1 MVPHWGKCGTS
12 PLQIV
17 PSVFRPVPLLAG
29 AHTSAHHPTSRRMRH
44 SPRSVRLLRWTLI
57 IRICG
62 PPSAQP
68 FLHVGPASRA
78 HWHGARLHR
87 ARHALHACSLA
98 ICFISW
104 DRCLTRPRSRGSVR
118 VTGMRPAPLSFSRPQ
133 CCMSV
138 SSRVPYKA
146 VSSPWYPS
154 GRSGMVSCRILS
166 LGVRPLRRH
175 RCPVGSSRLVSGMS
189 LSIDLRSIHLDL
201 FHTLSSR
208 LATGRFHSAC
218 IWPEALG
225 CLPVGCSRLAF
236 CPVHLGSRP
245 AVPSLF
251 VSSRSLAACLRPLP
265 RGWFPQVALQR
276 MSVLCRWVRPSVRN
290 AEY

>member
-1 MVPHWGKCGTS
+1 MGGVLAAQGGGHGPAAR
-12 PLQIV
+12 PAVLL
-17 PSVFRPVPLLAG
+17 PVP
-29 AHTSAHHPTSRRMRH
+29 MRH
-44 SPRSVRLLRWTLI
+44 VCLMSAALRL
-57 IRICG
+57 
-62 PPSAQP
+62 
-68 FLHVGPASRA
+68 FHLH
-78 HWHGARLHR
+78 
-87 ARHALHACSLA
+87 
-98 ICFISW
+98 
-104 DRCLTRPRSRGSVR
+104 
-118 VTGMRPAPLSFSRPQ
+118 
-133 CCMSV
+133 
-138 SSRVPYKA
+138 
-146 VSSPWYPS
+146 WYPS
-154 GRSGMVSCRILS
+154 GRSGLVSCRILS
-166 LGVRPLRRH
+166 LGVRPLPRH

-201 FHTLSSR
+201 FHTRSSR

-218 IWPEALG
+218 IWPVALG
-225 CLPVGCSRLAF
+225 CLPVGCSRLVF

>member
-1 MVPHWGKCGTS
+1 MRNLSATNSSICISTRAASCWGTHLSPPPHITEDASFTKIGPPITLD
-12 PLQIV
+12 PDY
-17 PSVFRPVPLLAG
+17 
-29 AHTSAHHPTSRRMRH
+29 TY
-44 SPRSVRLLRWTLI
+44 LR
-57 IRICG
+57 

-98 ICFISW
+98 ICFM
-104 DRCLTRPRSRGSVR
+104 GSLLN
-118 VTGMRPAPLSFSRPQ
+118 TSPLAGECACHGHAASPAV
-133 CCMSV
+133 MSV

-166 LGVRPLRRH
+166 LGVRPLPRH

-208 LATGRFHSAC
+208 LATGRLHSAC

-225 CLPVGCSRLAF
+225 CLPVGCSRLVF